1 MLPFLE
7 LRVKSSLAFRVE
19 PVIVI
24 SSFVFIFRFL
34 EFKVELTLLADET
47 FLVAFS

>member
-1 MLPFLE
+1 MLPFL
-7 LRVKSSLAFRVE
+7 LIKLISSFAFRVE

-24 SSFVFIFRFL
+24 SSFVLIFRFL
-34 EFKVELTLLADET
+34 EFKFELTLLVDET